1 MLRWFLLYLY
11 FPVPMSTVLHGKK
24 RTSENSTNIPTR
36 NVKFTMLQG
45 VTNSSLKQIIYLL
58 NVLGFSCSFRGLD
71 LLCDIQIFSWSLRH
85 VYICSI

>member
-1 MLRWFLLYLY
+1 
-11 FPVPMSTVLHGKK
+11 
-24 RTSENSTNIPTR
+24 
-36 NVKFTMLQG
+36 MLQG